1 MTNTERAVTW
11 GLLGFIAYQIYQ
23 GVGTGA
29 QDYGVSPCGSGVAAG
44 EQLPDWIGQLSAFH
58 SENQS

>member
-23 GVGTGA
+23 GVGTGSENGA
-29 QDYGVSPCGSGVAAG
+29 SPCNSGIAAG

-58 SENQS
+58 SENQQ